1 MIAITTMFLC
11 ICVIIF
17 TVLSMRVI
25 KGRRSQR
32 IIVGD
37 GNNESFKY
45 LMRGH
50 ANFAE
55 YTPTGILCL
64 AAAELAGA
72 HPILL
77 IISGTLLIVGRIL
90 HGYYFHK
97 NNRLLKVRV
106 RGMQCTFYAIWSA
119 AASALGYTLLSLF

>member
-1 MIAITTMFLC
+1 MIPITTIFLC
-11 ICVIIF
+11 ICVVIF
-17 TVLSMRVI
+17 TALSMRVI

-32 IIVGD
+32 ILVGD
-37 GNNESFKY
+37 GDNESFKF

-55 YTPTGILCL
+55 YTPIAILCL
-64 AAAELAGA
+64 AAAELSGT

-77 IISGTLLIVGRIL
+77 LVSGTLLVIGRLL

-97 NNRLLKVRV
+97 DHRELKIRV
-106 RGMQCTFYAIWSA
+106 RGMQCTFFAIWTA
-119 AASALGYTLLSLF
+119 AASAFGYTLISLF

>member
-1 MIAITTMFLC
+1 MIPITTMFLC

-32 IIVGD
+32 ILVGD

-55 YTPTGILCL
+55 YTPIAILCL

-77 IISGTLLIVGRIL
+77 LISGSLLIIGRLL

-97 NNRLLKVRV
+97 DNRALKLRV
-106 RGMQCTFYAIWSA
+106 RGMQCTFYAIWIG
-119 AASALGYTLLSLF
+119 AASALGYTLISLF